1 MAIFSERKD
10 RSPIEPEMCARCR
23 ARPGTSWLDFLVSG
37 ESDPPAAGARRAW
50 LCNPCRE
57 AIQHN
62 AGGN

>member
-1 MAIFSERKD
+1 
-10 RSPIEPEMCARCR
+10 MCARCR